1 MPRLLFKLSAEQIRM
16 YQGVGELMRGYIQQQ
31 RSLARPNVYA

>member
-1 MPRLLFKLSAEQIRM
+1 M

-31 RSLARPNVYA
+31 RSLARPNVYAYLG